1 MKSSCLPLCL
11 SLAVFS
17 LFWTPSA
24 GLKTLSLGSCV
35 ITTNLEEMQNE
46 FSQIRERMQAK
57 DEIMDLKILKTEFFQ
72 DTKPE
77 DQCCLLRH
85 ILELYLDTVF
95 KNYPTPDND
104 ILRKISSLANSFLA
118 IKKDLSL
125 CHDHMTCPYGEE
137 VLEKFN
143 QIQSHFKELELQ
155 KAVVKAVGEIDII
168 LQWMEKAR

>member
-24 GLKTLSLGSCV
+24 GLKTLNLGSCM

-46 FSQIRERMQAK
+46 FSQIRERV
-57 DEIMDLKILKTEFFQ
+57 
-72 DTKPE
+72 PE
-77 DQCCLLRH
+77 DQCCFLSH
-85 ILELYLDTVF
+85 ILELYLVMVF
-95 KNYPTPDND
+95 RNYPTPDID

-118 IKKDLSL
+118 IKKNLSL
-125 CHDHMTCPYGEE
+125 CHDQMTCPCGEE
-137 VLEKFN
+137 ALEKFN
-143 QIQSHFKELELQ
+143 QIQNHFKQLELQ
-155 KAVVKAVGEIDII
+155 KAVVKAVEEIDII

>member
-24 GLKTLSLGSCV
+24 GLKTLNLGSCM

-46 FSQIRERMQAK
+46 FSQIRERVQAK
-57 DEIMDLKILKTEFFQ
+57 DEIMDLKILKAEFFQ
-72 DTKPE
+72 DTRPE
-77 DQCCLLRH
+77 DQCCFLSH
-85 ILELYLDTVF
+85 ILELYLVMVF
-95 KNYPTPDND
+95 RNYPTPDID

-118 IKKDLSL
+118 IKKNLSL
-125 CHDHMTCPYGEE
+125 C
-137 VLEKFN
+137 
-143 QIQSHFKELELQ
+143 LELQ
-155 KAVVKAVGEIDII
+155 KAVVKAVEEIDII